1 MKAISKVV
9 TTSLYWKTLGEL
21 RGTPRYE
28 KIRSDIRELV
38 QKKAESRM
46 PVNARDKV
54 FNDKRLASLSG
65 IWHCSISRNPDVVLF
80 YSMEGDTLTLGMLG
94 KHDDFPSG
102 GQNFARANGVGS
114 RIRNSIEQGHVPTP
128 EWEGVRWSRPS
139 DLLNNAEVH
148 ELSVAALQE
157 ISEALYREAQDAP
170 LYERLHGHDILEANE
185 AEIEAWLNEVEAAND
200 HILSVMRKPLVSLD
214 VTLAGPAI

>member
-1 MKAISKVV
+1 MQTINKVV

-28 KIRSDIRELV
+28 KIRSEIRELV

-54 FNDKRLASLSG
+54 FNDRRLATLSG

-80 YSMEGDTLTLGMLG
+80 YEMNGDTLTLGMLG

-128 EWEGVRWSRPS
+128 QWESVRWSRPS

-148 ELSVAALQE
+148 ELSVAALQQL
-157 ISEALYREAQDAP
+157 SETLYIEAQDAP
-170 LYERLHGHDILEANE
+170 LFARLHGHDILEADE
-185 AEIEAWLNEVEAAND
+185 GAIEAWLTEVEAAND
-200 HILSVMRKPLVSLD
+200 HIMAVMQKPLASPD
-214 VTLAGPAI
+214 VVISGPTV

>member
-1 MKAISKVV
+1 MNSINRVV

-21 RGTPRYE
+21 RGTPRYD
-28 KIRSDIRELV
+28 KIRADIRELV

-46 PVNARDKV
+46 PVNPRDKV
-54 FNDKRLASLSG
+54 FNDKRLAALSG

-128 EWEGVRWSRPS
+128 EWESVRWSRPS
-139 DLLNNAEVH
+139 DLMNNAEVY

-157 ISEALYREAQDAP
+157 ISEALYRETQDAP
-170 LYERLHGHDILEANE
+170 LYERLHGRDIMEADE
-185 AEIEAWLNEVEAAND
+185 AEIDAWLNEVEEANN
-200 HILSVMRKPLVSLD
+200 HILAVMRRPLISPD
-214 VTLAGPAI
+214 VAIGGPAI